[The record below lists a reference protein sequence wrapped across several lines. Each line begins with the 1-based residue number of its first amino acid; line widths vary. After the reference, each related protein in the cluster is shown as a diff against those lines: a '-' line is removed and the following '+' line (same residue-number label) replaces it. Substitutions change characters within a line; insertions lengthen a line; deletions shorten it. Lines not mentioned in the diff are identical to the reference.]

1 MDVINYD
8 LEGIIFILICIA
20 ILILLTLLSVII
32 LGIILAIFFLF
43 LLPYICYKKTF
54 YSKNSDKDPTIL
66 PKDDIYVKHKDII
79 LKDISDARKLNPI
92 DLEIESF
99 DGLKLHAKYYEYDKD
114 SPIEIMFHGYRGNA
128 ERDLSTGVKRAALCK
143 RSVVLVDQRASGNSE
158 GHVISFG
165 INERFDCAMW
175 AKYVCKKFGEHRKII
190 LTGISMGAATVL
202 MASNLELPKNVIG
215 ILADCP
221 YNKPKDIIIKVV
233 KDMHLSPKVFYP
245 FIKLG
250 AKLYGHFDL
259 EASSP
264 VESVKETSIPVI
276 LIHGTS
282 DDYVPCHMSEKLY
295 DSCVSKKKL
304 VTIEEGE
311 HGTSYLKD
319 PDKYI
324 KELEEFVSSL

>member
-1 MDVINYD
+1 MNDSYDMIIYVI
-8 LEGIIFILICIA
+8 LVIALMLFLMLLFTIIA
-20 ILILLTLLSVII
+20 SLILCL
-32 LGIILAIFFLF
+32 FFIF

-54 YSKNSDKDPTIL
+54 YSKNDDKDPTIL

-99 DGLKLHAKYYEYDKD
+99 DGLKLHAKYYEYEKD

-165 INERFDCAMW
+165 INERFDCALW

-233 KDMHLSPKVFYP
+233 KDMHLSPKLLYP

-250 AKLYGHFDL
+250 ARLYGHFDL

-264 VESVKETSIPVI
+264 VESVRETSIPVI

-295 DSCVSKKKL
+295 DSCKSRKKL

>member
-1 MDVINYD
+1 
-8 LEGIIFILICIA
+8 
-20 ILILLTLLSVII
+20 
-32 LGIILAIFFLF
+32 
-43 LLPYICYKKTF
+43 
-54 YSKNSDKDPTIL
+54 
-66 PKDDIYVKHKDII
+66 
-79 LKDISDARKLNPI
+79 
-92 DLEIESF
+92 
-99 DGLKLHAKYYEYDKD
+99 
-114 SPIEIMFHGYRGNA
+114 
-128 ERDLSTGVKRAALCK
+128 
-143 RSVVLVDQRASGNSE
+143 
-158 GHVISFG
+158 
-165 INERFDCAMW
+165 
-175 AKYVCKKFGEHRKII
+175 
-190 LTGISMGAATVL
+190 
-202 MASNLELPKNVIG
+202 
-215 ILADCP
+215 
-221 YNKPKDIIIKVV
+221 
-233 KDMHLSPKVFYP
+233 MHLSPKVFYP